1 MVEPWDDTMVNINT
15 TSLHPQL
22 LLLDFTSRGTKFLEV
37 INIPSLEEWIQNSD
51 GSPLPVTAM
60 VSLLEFLVVTSK
72 YQTCYIL

>member
-1 MVEPWDDTMVNINT
+1 M
-15 TSLHPQL
+15 
-22 LLLDFTSRGTKFLEV
+22 